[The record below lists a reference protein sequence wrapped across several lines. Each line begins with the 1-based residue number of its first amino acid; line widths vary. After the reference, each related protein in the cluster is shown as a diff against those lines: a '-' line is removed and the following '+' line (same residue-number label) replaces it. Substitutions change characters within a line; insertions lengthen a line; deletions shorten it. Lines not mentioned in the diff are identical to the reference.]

1 MADAVDIDASE
12 DLKLLGNA
20 AFKSRHFSQ
29 AELLYSQAIEK
40 HPSNPV
46 LWSNRAA
53 AHLHLEE
60 YGSAI
65 SDATKAIELDPSFTK
80 AYYRRGEA
88 QFSLSHFE
96 EAVGNFRS
104 AAKLSPQDPVLR
116 KRLQE
121 SERLLK
127 IRKFEEA
134 LSMPEDTT
142 SALRN
147 IVLDDIVV
155 EESYTGPKMER
166 QAAEGGEGGE
176 EAAADRYVLTR
187 AFVLEMIEEFKQQ
200 GKVHRRFLSQI
211 ILESYERLR
220 ELPSLVDVV
229 VPDGN
234 HITVCGDTHGQFY
247 DLLKIFELNGLPSK
261 ENPYLFNGDFVDRG
275 SWSYEVIMT
284 LLAFKALDTESVH
297 LTRGNHESKSMNL
310 IYGGS

>member
-1 MADAVDIDASE
+1 MAVDIDASE

-20 AFKSRHFSQ
+20 AFKSRHFSR
-29 AELLYSQAIEK
+29 AEDLYSQAIEK

-88 QFSLSHFE
+88 QFSLSHFQ

-104 AAKLSPQDPVLR
+104 AAKLSPQDPMLR

-166 QAAEGGEGGE
+166 QAAEDGE
-176 EAAADRYVLTR
+176 ETAADRYVLTR
-187 AFVLEMIEEFKQQ
+187 AFVLEMIEEF
-200 GKVHRRFLSQI
+200 S
-211 ILESYERLR
+211 S
-220 ELPSLVDVV
+220 
-229 VPDGN
+229 
-234 HITVCGDTHGQFY
+234 
-247 DLLKIFELNGLPSK
+247 
-261 ENPYLFNGDFVDRG
+261 RG
-275 SWSYEVIMT
+275 RCTGGSSPRSSWS
-284 LLAFKALDTESVH
+284 
-297 LTRGNHESKSMNL
+297 LTRGCASCRRSLTSPCPTGTTSPCAATRTVSSM
-310 IYGGS
+310 ICSRSSS